1 MVRTQTT
8 NGSST
13 SPKDFAFY
21 FNGVKI
27 GGIGNNGT
35 DNVYYATA
43 ITRDGSADGTGAFRK
58 RAASGTSYADFDQNW
73 TAIDPAAGLEGADS
87 SYTVSAG
94 QTLSSIAAALWGDGS
109 LWYLPAQANGP

>member
-27 GGIGNNGT
+27 GAIGNNGT
-35 DNVYYATA
+35 DNVDYSTA
-43 ITRDGSADGTGAFRK
+43 ITWNGSTDGTGPFREG
-58 RAASGTSYADFDQNW
+58 AAAGSSYADFDQNW
-73 TAIDPAAGLEGADS
+73 TTIDPAAGFRGADN
-87 SYTVSAG
+87 SYTVRAG
-94 QTLSSIAAALWGDGS
+94 QTLSSIAAVQWGDG
-109 LWYLPAQANGP
+109 P